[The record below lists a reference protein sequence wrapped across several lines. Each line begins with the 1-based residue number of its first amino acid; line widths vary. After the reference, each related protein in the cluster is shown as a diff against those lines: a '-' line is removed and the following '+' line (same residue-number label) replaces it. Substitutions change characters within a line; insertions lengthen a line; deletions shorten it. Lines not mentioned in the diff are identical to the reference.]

1 MNACWGGFG
10 GVFYGFQVFFND
22 ENRYFLNWKMR
33 KVLLIF
39 DVYFA
44 VLL

>member
-1 MNACWGGFG
+1 MNACWGCFG
-10 GVFYGFQVFFND
+10 SVFYGFQAFFND

-39 DVYFA
+39 DAYFA